1 MGKTEEERYSFKIS
15 KVTEMM
21 AEYAEYTRR
30 EMDICP
36 NCGTVL
42 GFKDE
47 KWTKAEGEWA
57 IKGYWEQLP
66 LWSQSEL
73 DQI

>member
-36 NCGTVL
+36 SCGMVL
-42 GFKDE
+42 GFK
-47 KWTKAEGEWA
+47 GEDFYSVG
-57 IKGYWEQLP
+57 KGHWEQLP